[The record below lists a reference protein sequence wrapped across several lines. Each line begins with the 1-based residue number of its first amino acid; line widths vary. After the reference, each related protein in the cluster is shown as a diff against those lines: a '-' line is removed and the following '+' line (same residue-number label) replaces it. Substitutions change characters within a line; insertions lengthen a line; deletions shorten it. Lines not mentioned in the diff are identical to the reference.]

1 MSQAWRG
8 PLERIDEYRWKIPRT
23 YKKEMRTD
31 GIIYASEKM
40 IPTICGDQAPEQ
52 VANVACLPGIL
63 GYSMAMPDIHFGY
76 GFPIGGVA
84 AFDVKEGVVS
94 PGGVGYDINCGV
106 RFIRTN
112 LTAEEV
118 KPKLPALL
126 DAIFANVP
134 CGVGMGGRI
143 KVTAEE
149 LRQVMVKGA
158 RWAVER
164 GFGWSKDLEHC
175 EEGGALGGAD
185 PSAVSNRAVERGR
198 PQLGSLGAGNHFL
211 EIQVVEEIYE
221 PTAAAK
227 MGVTQK
233 GQVTVMVH
241 TGSRGFGHQI
251 CDDYLQVM
259 QNAVRKYGIYLPDR
273 QLVCAPVESPE
284 GKRYFAAMACAANFA
299 WANRQMITHWV
310 REAFEQVFKKSA
322 KDLGLFVIYDV
333 AHNIAKIE
341 EHMVD
346 GKEVTVCVH
355 RKGATRAFPPGHPAV
370 PKDYREIGQPV
381 LVPGD
386 MGTLSYILVGTEQ
399 ALKETFGSTCHGAGR
414 LMSRAAAL
422 REKSGREVAEELQA
436 KGVLVRAASKKTL
449 AEEMPEA
456 YKDVTEVVEAC
467 HGAGISRMVVR
478 VRPIGVVK
486 G

>member
-1 MSQAWRG
+1 MSQEWRG
-8 PLERIDEYRWKIPRT
+8 PLEKVDAFRWRIPRS
-23 YKKEMRTD
+23 YKAEMRTD
-31 GIIYASEKM
+31 GLIYATEKM
-40 IPTICGDQAPEQ
+40 IAVIREDQAPEQ
-52 VANVACLPGIL
+52 VANVACLPGIV

-84 AFDVKEGVVS
+84 AFPVKDGVIS

-112 LTAEEV
+112 LAVEEV
-118 KPKLPALL
+118 APRLPALL
-126 DAIFANVP
+126 DTIFANVP
-134 CGVGMGGRI
+134 CGVGMGGKI

-164 GFGWSKDLEHC
+164 GYGWGEDLEHC
-175 EEGGALGGAD
+175 EEGGALPGAD
-185 PSAVSNRAVERGR
+185 PATVSSRAVERGR

-211 EIQVVEEIYE
+211 EIQVVEEIYD
-221 PTAAAK
+221 PVAAGK

-233 GQVTVMVH
+233 NQVTVMIH

-259 QNAVRKYGIYLPDR
+259 QNAVRKYGITLPDR

-284 GKRYFAAMACAANFA
+284 GQRYFAAMACAANFA

-322 KDLGLFVIYDV
+322 KELGLSVIYDV

-341 EHMVD
+341 EHLVD
-346 GKEVTVCVH
+346 GKNMNLCVH

-386 MGTLSYILVGTEQ
+386 MGTLSYILVGTER
-399 ALKETFGSTCHGAGR
+399 AMRETFGSTCHGAGR

-422 REKSGREVAEELQA
+422 REKSGREVAEELRA
-436 KGVLVRAASKKTL
+436 KGILVRAASEKTL
-449 AEEMPEA
+449 VEEMPEA

>member
-1 MSQAWRG
+1 M
-8 PLERIDEYRWKIPRT
+8 PRT

-40 IPTICGDQAPEQ
+40 IPTICEDQAPEQ
-52 VANVACLPGIL
+52 VANVACLPGIV

-112 LTAEEV
+112 LTVDEV
-118 KPKLPALL
+118 KPRLPALL

-134 CGVGMGGRI
+134 CGVGMGGKI
-143 KVTAEE
+143 KVSSEE

-164 GFGWSKDLEHC
+164 GFGWPEDLEHC
-175 EEGGALGGAD
+175 EEGGALAGAD
-185 PSAVSNRAVERGR
+185 PAAVSNRAVQRGQ

-221 PTAAAK
+221 PATAEK
-227 MGVTQK
+227 MGITAK

-322 KDLGLFVIYDV
+322 KELGLFVIYDV

-341 EHMVD
+341 EHEVD
-346 GKEVTVCVH
+346 GRKVTLCVH

-386 MGTLSYILVGTEQ
+386 MGTLSYILVGTER
-399 ALKETFGSTCHGAGR
+399 AMKETFGSTCHGAGR

-422 REKSGREVAEELQA
+422 RQKSGREVAEELRE
-436 KGVLVRAASKKTL
+436 KGILVRAASEKTL
-449 AEEMPEA
+449 VEEMPEA

>member
-8 PLERIDEYRWKIPRT
+8 PLERVDEFRWKIPRT

-31 GIIYASEKM
+31 GLIYASEKM
-40 IPTICGDQAPEQ
+40 IPTICEDQAPEQ
-52 VANVACLPGIL
+52 VANVACLPGIV

-106 RFIRTN
+106 RFLRTN
-112 LTAEEV
+112 LTVEDL

-126 DAIFANVP
+126 DAIFENVP
-134 CGVGMGGRI
+134 CGVGMGGKI

-164 GFGWSKDLEHC
+164 GFGWPEDLEHC
-175 EEGGALGGAD
+175 EEGGALAGAD
-185 PSAVSNRAVERGR
+185 PAAVSSRAVERGR
-198 PQLGSLGAGNHFL
+198 PQLGTLGAGNHFL

-221 PTAAAK
+221 PTTAAK
-227 MGVTQK
+227 LGVTAK
-233 GQVTVMVH
+233 GQITVMVH

-259 QNAVRKYGIYLPDR
+259 QNAVKKYGIYLPDR

-284 GKRYFAAMACAANFA
+284 GKKYFSAMACAANFA

-310 REAFEQVFKKSA
+310 REAFERVFKKSA

-341 EHMVD
+341 EHTVD
-346 GKEVTVCVH
+346 GRKVTVCVH

-370 PKDYREIGQPV
+370 PKDYQEIGQPV

-386 MGTLSYILVGTEQ
+386 MGTLSYILVGTER
-399 ALKETFGSTCHGAGR
+399 AMKETFGSTCHGAGR

-422 REKSGREVAEELQA
+422 REKTGREVAEELRA
-436 KGVLVRAASKKTL
+436 KGILVKAASEKTL
-449 AEEMPEA
+449 VEEMPEA

-478 VRPIGVVK
+478 VRPLGVVK